1 MVVVIGFFLLRKQ
14 LFVVLGATYA
24 YRVPAFAGSNV
35 ALLFVGAISLKY
47 DLFYIAME
55 EVFLSDLLDPSPK
68 HARRI
73 DQVLLISLVKSL
85 KEDVGI
91 G

>member
-1 MVVVIGFFLLRKQ
+1 M
-14 LFVVLGATYA
+14 FVVLGATYA